1 MPLPYRWL
9 TSLMVRYNGSS
20 LLIDCGE
27 GTQIAIKEKGWSFK
41 PIDVICFTHY
51 HGDHISG
58 LPGMLLTMGNADRT
72 EPLTLIGPKGLER
85 VVGAL
90 RVIAPELPFKIIYKE
105 IMGRE
110 QVFEMNGYRLKA
122 FRVNHNVPCYGYT
135 IEVDRAGRFDV
146 ARAEAAGIPKRF
158 WGILQKGETV
168 VEDGRVFTP
177 DMVLG
182 PARKGLK
189 IAYATDTR
197 PTDSMKENA
206 RGADLFVCEGMYGE
220 KEKLKKA
227 KEYKHMTFYEAA
239 EIAKA
244 AGVKEMWLT
253 HYSPSLSYPEEYMKD
268 VWAIFGGAM
277 AAKDGQTTE
286 LVFEEA

>member
-268 VWAIFGGAM
+268 VWAIFGGAL